1 MKCILLDS
9 EQRYLELGE
18 QKAEK
23 LFEIEDRLFID

>member
-18 QKAEK
+18 QKVEN